1 MHAGY
6 VDWKHDKNE
15 MGVFRLK
22 RFSSSSK
29 CLFSIVELKS
39 PIEKILPYF
48 VENTVIVLGRLLI
61 KNSSFSFGGL

>member
-1 MHAGY
+1 MHAGD
-6 VDWKHDKNE
+6 VDRKHDKNQ

-29 CLFSIVELKS
+29 CLFSIVKLKS
-39 PIEKILPYF
+39 PIEKILQHF

-61 KNSSFSFGGL
+61 KNSSFWFGGL